1 MFCNDESKVSAGSVI
16 ARAHSI
22 IRYASPDGLHV
33 QGEAMQVAAY
43 LEAPNTIRQLLPII
57 ESLSTSKEL
66 EMVLSAMQGVGEAV
80 TRYHLALDRREH
92 GGVAASKLVDELQDI
107 LDMPWIQ
114 GAALDRLK
122 DERQAAEGEKDDN

>member
-1 MFCNDESKVSAGSVI
+1 MFFNDDSEVSAGNVI
-16 ARAHSI
+16 AKAYSI
-22 IRYASPDGLHV
+22 IRYAAPDGLHV

-43 LEAPNTIRQLLPII
+43 LEAPNTLRQLLPIL

-66 EMVLSAMQGVGEAV
+66 EMVLSAMHGVGEAV

-92 GGVAASKLVDELQDI
+92 GGVAASKLVDEVQDI

-114 GAALDRLK
+114 GAALARVK
-122 DERQAAEGEKDDN
+122 AEQESI